1 MKVQNDPLIVLPTVG
16 EQARENLYA
25 AGYESVE
32 DVRDASK
39 DELMEVPYIGEGKA
53 TFLVKYLEQ

>member
-1 MKVQNDPLIVLPTVG
+1 MKVQHDPLVSLPVVG
-16 EQARENLYA
+16 PTARENLYA
-25 AGYESVE
+25 AGFESVE

-53 TFLVKYLEQ
+53 TFLSEYLEQ